1 MKYEEQLKKR
11 NGLLHFYGA
20 VYAGSVMFWGLF
32 HFFIITTGGYFKNNV
47 YFCTRKLLILI

>member
-32 HFFIITTGGYFKNNV
+32 HFFIIKYELVLAIKKT
-47 YFCTRKLLILI
+47 IA